1 MGKKIN
7 SRRKTMTKKAYKAE
21 LAKQRSAWTCA
32 RPEGFR
38 LTNRKA
44 YSRADRKASVRE
56 YLFVERKTGR
66 RLCI

>member
-1 MGKKIN
+1 MGKKID
-7 SRRKTMTKKAYKAE
+7 SRKKAMTKKAYKAE
-21 LAKQRSAWTCA
+21 LAKQRNTWTCA

-56 YLFVERKTGR
+56 CLFVRRKTEND
-66 RLCI
+66 LCI